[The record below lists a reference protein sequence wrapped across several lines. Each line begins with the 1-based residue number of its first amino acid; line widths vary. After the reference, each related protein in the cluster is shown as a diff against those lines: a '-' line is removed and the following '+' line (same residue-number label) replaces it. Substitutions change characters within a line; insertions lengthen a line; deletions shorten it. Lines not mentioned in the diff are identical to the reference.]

1 MDNIQLYYIDNEINK
16 IDKMK
21 QGDVIY
27 KNGVELLVVL
37 SYDEIAVRN
46 KKRITVKLSYNTYL
60 KTVFSHKKQKE
71 LEERL
76 AYLIDKPFL
85 TKEEHDEMVRIG
97 NELPKSPPTTL
108 SFNIR
113 LDKMAK

>member
-1 MDNIQLYYIDNEINK
+1 MAIIGIDFDGTCVTDLFPYVGDNI
-16 IDKMK
+16 
-21 QGDVIY
+21 GAASV
-27 KNGVELLVVL
+27 
-37 SYDEIAVRN
+37 
-46 KKRITVKLSYNTYL
+46 KR
-60 KTVFSHKKQKE
+60 QKE

-85 TKEEHDEMVRIG
+85 TKEEHDEMVKIG

>member
-1 MDNIQLYYIDNEINK
+1 
-16 IDKMK
+16 MK
-21 QGDVIY
+21 S
-27 KNGVELLVVL
+27 N
-37 SYDEIAVRN
+37 
-46 KKRITVKLSYNTYL
+46 
-60 KTVFSHKKQKE
+60 KKQKE

-97 NELPKSPPTTL
+97 NELPKPPPTTL

>member
-1 MDNIQLYYIDNEINK
+1 MDI
-16 IDKMK
+16 
-21 QGDVIY
+21 
-27 KNGVELLVVL
+27 ELCKKEFFLL
-37 SYDEIAVRN
+37 DE
-46 KKRITVKLSYNTYL
+46 
-60 KTVFSHKKQKE
+60 E

-85 TKEEHDEMVRIG
+85 TKEEHDEMVKIG

>member
-1 MDNIQLYYIDNEINK
+1 
-16 IDKMK
+16 MK
-21 QGDVIY
+21 S
-27 KNGVELLVVL
+27 N
-37 SYDEIAVRN
+37 
-46 KKRITVKLSYNTYL
+46 
-60 KTVFSHKKQKE
+60 KKQKE

-76 AYLIDKPFL
+76 VYLIDKPFL